1 MFCGLFWHHHAQ
13 YCPAQPVGQGQD
25 YRGRLHQAVQRHELR
40 QRPGQRLLGKMNFI
54 MCDCV

>member
-13 YCPAQPVGQGQD
+13 YRPSQPVGQGQD

-40 QRPGQRLLGKMNFI
+40 QRPGQRLLGKMKCI
-54 MCDCV
+54 MCVI